1 MHPPVKILQKRL
13 RNQKLQKNNYMK
25 KLSGVLGILVF
36 FVSTSLFGADVTALS
51 VYTEAIKKD
60 TAQEGIDYVSA
71 QLATVATNADKRSLL
86 YFKGTLEEQL
96 GLYDDASYSYA
107 QAAGIAAGDAA
118 GMQKVSSEQLV
129 LNAVRA
135 SLCAG
140 DFETADRY
148 LNSAVRSSS
157 DEIILAYI
165 NLYAQWSA
173 LCKAQS
179 LDETDEAVSL
189 LKAYSSMDSMTSVK
203 PTVLLTLWYVSGED
217 TYASQ
222 LKKEFPSSMECGV
235 ISGKVQLMS
244 VPFWYFFPHKG
255 VLNNAVSEVDDTLP
269 ATTIASVSDDTSSSA
284 TSPSSGKTAT
294 GSSSNASAKNTS
306 SKATNEAS
314 SATTSAADDSS
325 SKDTG
330 KITRQQCGL
339 FREEANAKALVSQLK
354 TKGFD
359 AKITTE
365 KRASGTTY
373 YIVVVDENKDGTVGL
388 KLRDAGFECYPVV
401 E

>member
-1 MHPPVKILQKRL
+1 MKNSKKILSVTIF
-13 RNQKLQKNNYMK
+13 MATAT
-25 KLSGVLGILVF
+25 V
-36 FVSTSLFGADVTALS
+36 SLFAETALS
-51 VYTEAIKKD
+51 IYKAAVKKD
-60 TAQEGIDYVSA
+60 TAQDSIAYVQK
-71 QLATVATNADKRSLL
+71 QLTKADTPADKRSLL
-86 YFKGTLEEQL
+86 FFIGTLQEQL
-96 GLYDDASYSYA
+96 GLYDDASLSYA
-107 QAAGIAAGDAA
+107 QAAGVAAGDAA
-118 GMQKVSSEQLV
+118 GMQKISSEQLV
-129 LNAVRA
+129 LNAVRC
-135 SLCAG
+135 SLCSG

-148 LNSAVRSSS
+148 LNSAVRSSK
-157 DEIILAYI
+157 DETILAYI

-179 LDETDEAVSL
+179 LDETNDAVSL

-203 PTVLLTLWYVSGED
+203 PTVLLTLWYVSGDD

-244 VPFWYFFPHKG
+244 VPFWYFVPHKG

-373 YIVVVDENKDGTVGL
+373 YIVVVDENKEGTMGL

>member
-1 MHPPVKILQKRL
+1 MKNSKKILC
-13 RNQKLQKNNYMK
+13 
-25 KLSGVLGILVF
+25 VTF
-36 FVSTSLFGADVTALS
+36 FMATATVSLFAETALS
-51 VYTEAIKKD
+51 IYKAAVKKD
-60 TAQEGIDYVSA
+60 TAQDSIAYVQK
-71 QLATVATNADKRSLL
+71 QLTKADTPADKRSLL
-86 YFKGTLEEQL
+86 FFIGTLQEQL
-96 GLYDDASYSYA
+96 GLYDDASLSYA
-107 QAAGIAAGDAA
+107 QAAGVAAGDAA
-118 GMQKVSSEQLV
+118 GMQKISSEQLV
-129 LNAVRA
+129 LNAVRC
-135 SLCAG
+135 SLCSG

-148 LNSAVRSSS
+148 LNSAVRSSK
-157 DEIILAYI
+157 DETILAYI

-179 LDETDEAVSL
+179 LDETNDAVSL

-203 PTVLLTLWYVSGED
+203 PTVLLTLWYVSGDD

-244 VPFWYFFPHKG
+244 VPFWYFVPHKG

-373 YIVVVDENKDGTVGL
+373 YIVVVDENKEGTMGL

>member
-1 MHPPVKILQKRL
+1 
-13 RNQKLQKNNYMK
+13 MK
-25 KLSGVLGILVF
+25 KLSCVLGILVF

-135 SLCAG
+135 SLCSG
-140 DFETADRY
+140 DYETADRY
-148 LNSAVRSSS
+148 LNSAVRSSK
-157 DEIILAYI
+157 DEKILAYI

-179 LDETDEAVSL
+179 VDETADSVSL
-189 LKAYSSMDSMTSVK
+189 LKAYSTMDSMKWVK
-203 PTVLLTLWYVSGED
+203 PAVLLTLWYVSGESS
-217 TYASQ
+217 YADA

-235 ISGKVQLMS
+235 IDGKVQLMS
-244 VPFWYFFPHKG
+244 VPFWYFVPHK
-255 VLNNAVSEVDDTLP
+255 AVVESTVPEVEDTLP
-269 ATTIASVSDDTSSSA
+269 ATTIDSVGGDASKSSD
-284 TSPSSGKTAT
+284 TAAK
-294 GSSSNASAKNTS
+294 SN
-306 SKATNEAS
+306 EG
-314 SATTSAADDSS
+314 DSN
-325 SKDTG
+325 DTG
-330 KITRQQCGL
+330 KITREQCGL

-354 TKGFD
+354 AKGFE